1 MQRRLKMSVS
11 YDKLWKLMKANK
23 MKKQDL
29 AKAAELSSYMMTQL
43 GKDEYVSLEVIA
55 KLCKVFHCDVGD
67 IVEIT
72 EEI

>member
-1 MQRRLKMSVS
+1 MRVC

-29 AKAAELSSYMMTQL
+29 AKAAELSSYMMAQL
-43 GKDEYVSLEVIA
+43 GKDEFVSLEVIA

-67 IVEIT
+67 IVEMI
-72 EEI
+72 ED

>member
-1 MQRRLKMSVS
+1 MSVS

-43 GKDEYVSLEVIA
+43 GKDEYVSLKVIA
-55 KLCKVFHCDVGD
+55 KLCKVFHCNVGD
-67 IVEIT
+67 VVEII

>member
-1 MQRRLKMSVS
+1 MRVS

-29 AKAAELSSYMMTQL
+29 ARAAELSSYMMAQL
-43 GKDEYVSLEVIA
+43 GKDEFVSLEVIA

-67 IVEIT
+67 IVEMI
-72 EEI
+72 EEEN

>member
-1 MQRRLKMSVS
+1 MRVS
-11 YDKLWKLMKANK
+11 YDKLWEIMRANK
-23 MKKQDL
+23 MKKRDL

-67 IVEIT
+67 IVEII

>member
-1 MQRRLKMSVS
+1 MRVS

-29 AKAAELSSYMMTQL
+29 AKSAELSSYMMTQL

-55 KLCKVFHCDVGD
+55 KLCKVFHCNVGD
-67 IVEIT
+67 IVEII

>member
-1 MQRRLKMSVS
+1 MRVC

-29 AKAAELSSYMMTQL
+29 AKAAELSSYMMAQL

-67 IVEIT
+67 IVEFI
-72 EEI
+72 EE

>member
-1 MQRRLKMSVS
+1 MSVS

-67 IVEIT
+67 IVEFV
-72 EEI
+72 EEM

>member
-1 MQRRLKMSVS
+1 MRVS

-29 AKAAELSSYMMTQL
+29 AKAAELSSYMMAQL
-43 GKDEYVSLEVIA
+43 GKDEFVSLEVIA

-67 IVEIT
+67 IVEMVEDI
-72 EEI
+72 

>member
-1 MQRRLKMSVS
+1 MRVS

-55 KLCKVFHCDVGD
+55 KLCKVFHCNVGD
-67 IVEIT
+67 ILEII

>member
-1 MQRRLKMSVS
+1 MSVS

-43 GKDEYVSLEVIA
+43 GKDEYVSLDVIA

-67 IVEIT
+67 IVEII

>member
-1 MQRRLKMSVS
+1 MRVC

-29 AKAAELSSYMMTQL
+29 AKAAELSSYMMAQL
-43 GKDEYVSLEVIA
+43 GKDEFVSLEVIA

-67 IVEIT
+67 IVEMV
-72 EEI
+72 EE

>member
-1 MQRRLKMSVS
+1 MSVC
-11 YDKLWKLMKANK
+11 YDKLWKMMKANK
-23 MKKQDL
+23 MKKMDL

-67 IVEIT
+67 IVEIN
-72 EEI
+72 ED

>member
-1 MQRRLKMSVS
+1 MSVS

-29 AKAAELSSYMMTQL
+29 AKAAELSSYMMAQL

-67 IVEIT
+67 VVEFI
-72 EEI
+72 EDL

>member
-1 MQRRLKMSVS
+1 MRVS

-29 AKAAELSSYMMTQL
+29 TKAAELSPYMMTQL

-55 KLCKVFHCDVGD
+55 KLCKVFHCNVGD
-67 IVEIT
+67 IVEII

>member
-1 MQRRLKMSVS
+1 
-11 YDKLWKLMKANK
+11 MKANK

-29 AKAAELSSYMMTQL
+29 AKAAELSSYMMNQL

-55 KLCKVFHCDVGD
+55 KLCKVFHCNVGD
-67 IVEIT
+67 IVEII

>member
-1 MQRRLKMSVS
+1 MRVC

-29 AKAAELSSYMMTQL
+29 AKAAELSSYMMAQL
-43 GKDEYVSLEVIA
+43 GKDEFVSLEVIA

-67 IVEIT
+67 IVEMVEDI
-72 EEI
+72 

>member
-1 MQRRLKMSVS
+1 MKVS
-11 YDKLWKLMKANK
+11 YDKLWKLMKTNK

-67 IVEIT
+67 VVEFI
-72 EEI
+72 EE

>member
-1 MQRRLKMSVS
+1 MRVS

-23 MKKQDL
+23 MKKQDR

-55 KLCKVFHCDVGD
+55 KLCKVFHCNVGD
-67 IVEIT
+67 IVEII